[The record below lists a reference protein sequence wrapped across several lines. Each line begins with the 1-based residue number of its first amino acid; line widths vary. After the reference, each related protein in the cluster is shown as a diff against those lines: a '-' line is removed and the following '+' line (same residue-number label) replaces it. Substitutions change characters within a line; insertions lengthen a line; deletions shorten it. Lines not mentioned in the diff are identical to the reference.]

1 MKLDNWNFEYLKI
14 VSELGLNIEEDI
26 HSAKELES
34 ILLTNRPFRSQN
46 FLDRLNQLLKQ
57 PNLIVGSGPSLETD
71 LNSFKQHFNLVNLV
85 TIAVDGSCSLF
96 RQLQIIP
103 NILVTDLDGEWSA
116 IRWAISHGAITL
128 IHAHGDNEYLI
139 KRFFEDNENLSEKTN
154 VWGTTQNL
162 LTTKLFNFGGFT
174 DGDRAI
180 FLSFHFQSPLIGLMG
195 FDFGETIG
203 KYSTLNPT
211 ITKDPIKKRKKFKIA
226 LSLLDAYYRDHKG
239 VRFNLTSSGEEIPG
253 FPRLSLQEFK
263 TELSEWNKTQNNEE
277 SPKH

>member
-1 MKLDNWNFEYLKI
+1 MQLDNWNLEYLKI

-139 KRFFEDNENLSEKTN
+139 KRFFC
-154 VWGTTQNL
+154 
-162 LTTKLFNFGGFT
+162 
-174 DGDRAI
+174 
-180 FLSFHFQSPLIGLMG
+180 G
-195 FDFGETIG
+195 FDFT
-203 KYSTLNPT
+203 P
-211 ITKDPIKKRKKFKIA
+211 
-226 LSLLDAYYRDHKG
+226 
-239 VRFNLTSSGEEIPG
+239 
-253 FPRLSLQEFK
+253 
-263 TELSEWNKTQNNEE
+263 
-277 SPKH
+277 